1 MTTKALRE
9 QRAKLVEDAG
19 AILTKA
25 KTEKRDMS
33 GEEHAQWSK
42 LHDEADKLKVQIDA
56 EERQAAAQ
64 SEVDRVIESRAARGD
79 QMRSRDPKEQVEI
92 ERRAFTDYLR
102 NGVNDMDPEH
112 RKILSRSRRELGEDE
127 KRAAQ
132 TITTTGG
139 GYTIPTTLIPEL
151 QKSLLA
157 FSNMRQVCRVLR
169 TDGGNPL
176 NWPTVNDTGNKA
188 TLTAINTQTTETALV
203 FGQIVLDAYAFRS
216 MILVPFELLQDTAI
230 DLEGYI
236 REALAERIARGTEE
250 YFTTGSGSSQPQGI
264 VGASSA
270 GRTAAVSAAVSYA
283 DLVALEHSLDP
294 AYRNGASFMFHD
306 SVLQKLKELVD
317 SQNRP
322 LWKAGLTTGDPDR
335 INGYPYAINQN
346 MAQVTASVGKV
357 MLFGNMKKFM
367 IRDVNQ
373 MILLRLTERFADYG
387 QVGFFVFSR
396 HDSELVDAGTDP
408 MKHLVMPSP

>member
-25 KTEKRDMS
+25 KTDKRDMT
-33 GEEHAQWSK
+33 GEERSQWEK
-42 LHDEADKLKVQIDA
+42 LHADADKLLKDIET
-56 EERQAAAQ
+56 EERQEAANA
-64 SEVDRVIESRAARGD
+64 SVNRAIESRAARGEL
-79 QMRSRDPKEQVEI
+79 QPSNDPAEVAQI
-92 ERRAFTDYLR
+92 ERRAFLDYCA
-102 NGVNDMDPEH
+102 NGINGMSDENRAIMQK
-112 RKILSRSRRELGEDE
+112 RRRELGPDE

-139 GYTIPTTLIPEL
+139 GYTIPTGFVAQLE
-151 QKSLLA
+151 KSLLA

-176 NWPTVNDTGNKA
+176 QFPTVNDTTNKA
-188 TLTAINTQTTETALV
+188 TLTSINTQTTETALV
-203 FGQIVLDAYAFRS
+203 FGQVTLDAYAFRS
-216 MILVPFELLQDTAI
+216 LILVPFELLQDTAI
-230 DLEGYI
+230 DLEAYI

-270 GRTAAVSAAVSYA
+270 GRTAAASTAISYA
-283 DLVALEHSLDP
+283 DLVALEHSVDP

-306 SVLQKLKELVD
+306 TVLRSLKELVD
-317 SQNRP
+317 SDNRP
-322 LWKAGLTTGDPDR
+322 LWKPGLTTGDPDR

-346 MAQVTASVGKV
+346 MAPLLSTVGKTV
-357 MLFGNMKKFM
+357 LFGQMKKFM
-367 IRDVNQ
+367 IRDVNN
-373 MILLRLTERFADYG
+373 MIMLRLTERYADYA

>member
-139 GYTIPTTLIPEL
+139 GDTIPTTLIPEL

-396 HDSELVDAGTDP
+396 HDSEMLDAGTDP
-408 MKHLVMPSP
+408 VKHIVMPSP

>member
-396 HDSELVDAGTDP
+396 HDSEMLDAGTDP
-408 MKHLVMPSP
+408 VKHIVMPSP